1 MSTKEDRT
9 HGRGVVVMFV
19 VFVVSMVVLEVVEMV
34 FSSKRWFE
42 VTSHLKFPRPI
53 RLNASGT
60 TLPITTELIE
70 LH

>member
-1 MSTKEDRT
+1 
-9 HGRGVVVMFV
+9 MFV